1 MFFFFILITLSTRSA
16 WQKAKPVNVGNGK
29 TKIRKIVKETE
40 RDFDLC
46 GQTNMKLFLE
56 VLTGQKEWHSHDV
69 SVCELGNCDAAR
81 FWRIIQEEKKKA
93 NKITMRYSVTKR
105 DFLF

>member
-1 MFFFFILITLSTRSA
+1 MFFFLILITVSTLSTRSA

-69 SVCELGNCDAAR
+69 SVRKE
-81 FWRIIQEEKKKA
+81 
-93 NKITMRYSVTKR
+93 NKITMI
-105 DFLF
+105 F